1 MTRLRIDPSEIEV
14 GDVLPD
20 PHLSGRPG
28 KIIRVTETW
37 YGAAI
42 RYEYDGHI
50 CASAVFDHD
59 VDSPPAVAPIR
70 AGIEVER

>member
-1 MTRLRIDPSEIEV
+1 MRMRVAPSDLQV

-20 PHLSGRPG
+20 PHFSGRPG
-28 KIIRVTETW
+28 KVLTVTQTW
-37 YGAAI
+37 YGCAVS
-42 RYEYDGHI
+42 YEYDGGK

-59 VDSPPAVAPIR
+59 VPSPPAVRPIR